1 MTDHDA
7 FSLCEGG
14 RLHDMLQR
22 AGLVGRAPR
31 RVLLVVILCTVGLL
45 PLVILSVMAGSAF
58 GGEGRPLFHDLAPW
72 IRYLVVVPILV
83 LAEPFT
89 DRFVGLVI
97 DAVRRSKVVREPDIP
112 AFEAS
117 VEKASRTA
125 TSDTVEL
132 ILLVAALSL
141 PHLAAASLPRTAI
154 GAGWHG
160 TIAEGVVA
168 FSAAGRW
175 YAWVSLPLVEF
186 LLLRWFWRVFAWGRL
201 LWRLSRLDLALAPA
215 HPDRA
220 AGLGFLALSARAFLP
235 LCIGLSMLA
244 ATGLSKLIQS
254 REASLMDMRG
264 PVIALIVVECLLLL
278 APQCFFAGALL
289 KAKNRALIGYGL
301 AATAMTRE
309 FGRHWTDQG
318 PPKGVELLGS
328 AEPSAMI
335 DYASTYGL
343 VQGIQ
348 PIPGLSLRQVL
359 GFVLLLAAPFAPLLL
374 YEYSV
379 KEILQQL
386 LQLVR

>member
-1 MTDHDA
+1 MAEGMA
-7 FSLCEGG
+7 FSICEGG
-14 RLHDMLQR
+14 RFHDTLR
-22 AGLVGRAPR
+22 KAGLTGGPRGRLGF
-31 RVLLVVILCTVGLL
+31 VLLLIAIGLL
-45 PLVILSVMAGSAF
+45 PLVILSGMAGTAF
-58 GGEGRPLFHDLAPW
+58 GGAGRPLFHDLAPW
-72 IRYLVVVPILV
+72 IRYLVVLPILV

-89 DRFVGLVI
+89 DRFVGLVV
-97 DAVRRSKVVREPDIP
+97 DTFRRAGIVREPDVP
-112 AFEAS
+112 VFETA
-117 VEKASRTA
+117 VERATRTA

-254 REASLMDMRG
+254 REASLMGMRG

-359 GFVLLLAAPFAPLLL
+359 GIVLLLATPFAPLLL